1 MEEQFDDN
9 IRQLCDEIRAFVP
22 LTFEQHD
29 KPCYNSIIKK
39 ENGVGKPN
47 AAIVWYYEP
56 LSLPKIAHELYHLKV
71 GLTMGDN
78 ADMIATPESGL
89 FASMILN
96 KKFCSEFL
104 NQAEHMIFYPYYHEQ
119 GYSDDEFFEE
129 IAPEHFI
136 QVLNDI
142 VKKGLKNRDGEYIY
156 DRVCNYLKL
165 MTLFMF
171 FPIDNRFAVQN
182 RQLKHVDA
190 TLYNIMRTFNKVIL
204 GMKIVPEN
212 WLQLDSAYV
221 NYRKEIEKWTKT
233 HKIALS

>member
-9 IRQLCDEIRAFVP
+9 IRQLCDEIRTFVP

-56 LSLPKIAHELYHLKV
+56 LSLPKIAHELYHLKI

-78 ADMIATPESGL
+78 ADMMATPESDL
-89 FASMILN
+89 FARMILN
-96 KKFCSEFL
+96 KAFCSEFL
-104 NQAEHMIFYPYYHEQ
+104 NQVEHMLFYPYYHEQ

-129 IAPEHFI
+129 IAPEKFI
-136 QVLNDI
+136 PALDDI
-142 VKKGLKNRDGEYIY
+142 VKNGLKSIGGEYIY
-156 DRVCNYLKL
+156 NRVCNYLKL

-190 TLYNIMRTFNKVIL
+190 TLYSIMKTFKGGIQ
-204 GMKIVPEN
+204 GMEIAPEN
-212 WLQLDSAYV
+212 WPQLKSAYV